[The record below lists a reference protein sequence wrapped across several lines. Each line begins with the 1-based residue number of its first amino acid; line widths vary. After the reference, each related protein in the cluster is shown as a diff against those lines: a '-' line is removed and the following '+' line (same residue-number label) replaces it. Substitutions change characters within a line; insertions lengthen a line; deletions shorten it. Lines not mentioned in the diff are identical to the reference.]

1 MSVPDIRKTKMKKL
15 IIAAA
20 IVCAAAISQAASV
33 SWSVAGLL
41 GSDGN
46 TLTSGAGYVFC
57 TKGTSAT
64 TVDAV
69 TAALAEIKTAD
80 ALKTYLNSNSLT
92 ALKGSVDAGNI
103 SVSGVDLASSGV
115 PASTTGTKL
124 FAVIVDDD
132 NFGDGV
138 SYVVLGTSSNVK
150 TPSATTTN
158 VATFNL
164 APTASMTA
172 SNWTAVP
179 EPTSGL
185 LMLLGLAGL
194 ALRRRRA

>member
-1 MSVPDIRKTKMKKL
+1 MKKL
-15 IIAAA
+15 MIAAA

-33 SWSVAGLL
+33 SWSVTGLQNSAGE
-41 GSDGN
+41 
-46 TLTSGAGYVFC
+46 TLTTGAGYVFC

-80 ALKTYLNSNSLT
+80 ALKTYLTNNSLS
-92 ALKGSVDAGNI
+92 ALKGSVDSTGKV

-115 PASTTGTKL
+115 PASTTGVKL

-132 NFGDGV
+132 TFADGV
-138 SYVVLGTSSNVK
+138 KYFVSPASSNVK
-150 TPSATTTN
+150 TPAASTTN
-158 VATFNL
+158 A
-164 APTASMTA
+164 ASFTIAGAGSHTA